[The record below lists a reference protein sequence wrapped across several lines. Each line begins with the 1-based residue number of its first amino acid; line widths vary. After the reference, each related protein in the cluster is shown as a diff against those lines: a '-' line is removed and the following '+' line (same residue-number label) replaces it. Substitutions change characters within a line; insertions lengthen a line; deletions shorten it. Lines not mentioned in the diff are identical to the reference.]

1 MMTCIALEKE
11 AFHQWNDFVKMHPDG
26 TVFHQ
31 TGWLSLVGDP
41 VTIYT
46 VWKEDELVGG
56 VALVTSKK
64 MGSAGFHIPPYTQY
78 FSPLYYNK
86 NNTVQS
92 VSEEHECMALLL
104 EKIGHASH
112 VDFKLTAG
120 HHSILPY
127 HWKGYETSV
136 MLTHLVRGTKEAY
149 FSGLNKNKQR
159 ELRKLYKAMDA
170 GEISVEEHISQ
181 EELTELIRKTSDRKN
196 FDPKTDIVLKL
207 VNRAKEIPAKTF
219 AIRSNEFGV
228 VAFGFLPYDDK
239 AMYNLVN
246 VSIRGTNS
254 TLRTVNLLL
263 INKAIEFAL
272 ENNLV
277 FDFEGSM
284 LPGVESFFREMG
296 GKQVPVYRVQKS
308 GSIKY
313 SLLRALKQIKNDR
326 KKA

>member
-1 MMTCIALEKE
+1 MIACRSLEKQE
-11 AFHQWNDFVKMHPDG
+11 FQKWDDFVKAHPKG
-26 TVFHQ
+26 TVFHR
-31 TGWLSLVGDP
+31 TKWLSMVGDP
-41 VTIYT
+41 LTIHA
-46 VWKEDELVGG
+46 VWKDEEMVGG
-56 VALVTSKK
+56 VALVQSKK
-64 MGSAGFHIPPYTQY
+64 MGTTGYHIPPYTQY
-78 FSPLYYNK
+78 FSPLYYNR
-86 NNTVQS
+86 NNAVQS
-92 VSEEHECMALLL
+92 VSEEHECLGLLL
-104 EKIGHASH
+104 EKIGSASQI
-112 VDFKLTAG
+112 DFKLTEG

-136 MLTHLVRGTKEAY
+136 MLTHLVKGTKEAY
-149 FSGLNKNKQR
+149 LASLNKNKQR
-159 ELRKLYKAMDA
+159 ELRKLYKAIEA
-170 GEISVEEHISQ
+170 GEISVEENISQ
-181 EELTELIRKTSDRKN
+181 EELTELIRKTSDRKK

-207 VNRAKEIPAKTF
+207 VSRAKEIPAKTF
-219 AIRSNEFGV
+219 AIRSSEFGV
-228 VAFGFLPYDDK
+228 VAFGFLPYDEK

-246 VSIRGTNS
+246 VSVRGTNS

-272 ENNLV
+272 DNNLV